1 VGVILLV
8 FIMKK
13 SLREHA
19 FVPALSVLSLALAS
33 AVQAQA
39 SEEILH
45 PVTVVTA
52 FRIPQDP
59 ALLPMG
65 VSVISAEEIRAAGV
79 ADLSEAIRWLGGV
92 VTRIDTT
99 GGRNPSLDIR
109 GFGETASSNLVIMVD
124 GVRLNEGDMGGA
136 AVSWIPVDSI
146 ERIEIVRGS
155 GAVLHG
161 EGATA
166 GMINIITGRGMLE
179 AGGAVSVGVGN
190 NGTRDTRIELRS
202 ASENWKSQIYGAAL
216 NSDNHRDNFRVQE
229 RNALA
234 RTTWSDSSKS
244 LSAQLGVQSQAGG
257 LPGGMNVAE
266 FHSNPRQSF
275 KLNDNG
281 KTDTANLLLSAELPL
296 DIWRIGADVN
306 HRNVQ
311 SKGYYIADGYTT
323 DSKTGTTRLGLRAW
337 RELPLLQAAGRFIW
351 GLDFE
356 RWNQDKTT
364 LNPVWGN
371 SNVQIAQSS
380 NALYARQEL
389 DWTPVGIKV
398 FAGVRHTESYREAKG
413 DSNGSLDVSNNS
425 WEFGLAKRVA
435 QGAELY
441 GRLGTSFRLPNADE
455 FSCSFGCPPSTL
467 NLLNP
472 QTSKDHE
479 LGYRQTYS
487 EGNWTIRYYRS
498 DLRDEIGLGADF
510 MTNMNFD
517 PTRREGVEFEAK
529 MKLNSSLRAGIQA
542 AQRKSSFRKGEY
554 EGREVPLS
562 PEQSLSTN
570 LMYKISS
577 NQQVVLLNQWVSA
590 QRVAGD
596 LSNTC
601 SQSIPS
607 FSLTNLRYSHGF
619 ESWIFSGQ
627 ISNLFDKQYYDYRSR
642 CNPTSRSIYPQA
654 GRTWTMTARRN
665 F

>member
-1 VGVILLV
+1 
-8 FIMKK
+8 MKNRA
-13 SLREHA
+13 LNAQRYI
-19 FVPALSVLSLALAS
+19 PALSVLSLAVAVS
-33 AVQAQA
+33 VQAQTMNERVFPDA
-39 SEEILH
+39 VI
-45 PVTVVTA
+45 TA
-52 FRIPQDP
+52 NRIPQDP
-59 ALLPMG
+59 TLLPMG
-65 VSVISAEEIRAAGV
+65 VSVITAEEIRSAGV
-79 ADLSEAIRWLGGV
+79 ADASDAIRWLGGV

-99 GGRNPSLDIR
+99 GGRNPTLDIR

-124 GVRLNEGDMGGA
+124 GVRVNEGDMGGA

-166 GMINIITGRGMLE
+166 GMINIITGRGMSE
-179 AGGAVSVGVGN
+179 DGGAVSVGAGN
-190 NGTRDTRIELRS
+190 NGTRDARVEMRT
-202 ASENWKSQIYGAAL
+202 ASENWRSQIYGAAL

-234 RTTWSDSSKS
+234 RTTWSDGGKS

-266 FHSNPRQSF
+266 FQSNPRQSF

-296 DIWRIGADVN
+296 GVWRIGADVN

-323 DSKTGTTRLGLRAW
+323 DSKIDTTRVGLRAW
-337 RELPLLQAAGRFIW
+337 RKLPMLQAAGRFIW
-351 GLDFE
+351 GLDSE
-356 RWNQDKTT
+356 RWNQDKTM
-364 LNPVWGN
+364 LNPLYGN
-371 SNVQIAQSS
+371 TNVQIAQSS

-389 DWTPVGIKV
+389 DWTPVGIKA

-413 DSNGSLDVSNNS
+413 DSNGTLDASNNS

-435 QGAELY
+435 PGAELY

-455 FSCSFGCPPSTL
+455 FSCSYGCPPSTL
-467 NLLNP
+467 NLLRP

-479 LGYRQTYS
+479 LGYRQKYS
-487 EGNWTIRYYRS
+487 EGYWTVRYYRS
-498 DLRDEIGLGADF
+498 DLRDEIGLGADY

-517 PTRREGVEFEAK
+517 PTRREGVEFESK
-529 MKLNSSLRAGIQA
+529 IKFNSSLRGGVQV
-542 AQRKSSFRKGEY
+542 AQRKSTFRGGQY
-554 EGREVPLS
+554 EGKEVPLS
-562 PEQSLSTN
+562 PEQSLTAN
-570 LMYKISS
+570 LMYQISS
-577 NQQVVLLNQWVSA
+577 TQQVVLLNQWVSE

-601 SQSIPS
+601 SQAIPS
-607 FSLTNLRYSHGF
+607 FSLTNLRYSHTF
-619 ESWIFSGQ
+619 DAWMFSGQ

-642 CNPTSRSIYPQA
+642 CNPASRSIYPQA
-654 GRTWTMTARRN
+654 GRTLTFTARRN